1 MSGICGLF
9 FLDGTTP
16 QPGQIEAISA
26 PLQRRGPDGTHHYQD
41 GPLALGHTL
50 LATTPEAL
58 HETLP
63 FLDQGSGCCITA
75 DVRLDNREEL
85 LPALALSEANRVI
98 GDGELLLR
106 AYLHWGEACLE
117 HLLGDFAFAIW
128 DPRIQRLFAARD
140 QMGMRQLIYSHEPGK
155 LFAFASEPRA
165 VLKAPGVPQRINEG
179 RIADFIEDY
188 LEPIDLTSTFF
199 EEVYRLPPAHCLSL
213 DANGLN
219 IRRYWTLQPQ
229 PLLQLDSDQAYV
241 DAFLKVFTQAVKSR
255 LRSAGPVGS
264 MLSGGMDSGSVVA
277 VAARLLQAQGNGP
290 LQTFSAVGPDPE
302 SCIETRTILESIKVP
317 GLQPHLVSWAELE
330 PDAEEL
336 LRLLKEVDE
345 PFDAQMNLIRAV
357 YLRAHRNGIK
367 VMLDGVAGDV
377 MLSYSDR
384 IIELLRSGHWLQAV
398 RDARGEAR
406 FWGDGSGWW
415 RPLLLSVRRAATP
428 NWARRLR
435 HRLHDRNKVNSN
447 PLMNPALAK
456 RVNLAA
462 RVEQNRSL
470 GLVERIDFARTRAH
484 ALTPNHLV
492 VGRERY
498 DRTAAA
504 LAIEPR
510 DPFMDL
516 RVVNFCL
523 SLPGS
528 QLESG
533 GWPKILLRRAMQS
546 LLPDAVRWRRGKQHL
561 GWTFTTRLLDYWP
574 DWRNFRNKSADR
586 VGAWLK
592 PQKLAASGHPSVESL
607 KFARMTAFFLDNWVQ
622 SAERERLIK
631 PTELSKECEN
641 ATEI

>member
-16 QPGQIEAISA
+16 QPGQIEAMSA

-41 GPLALGHTL
+41 GPVALGHTL

-58 HETLP
+58 HESLP
-63 FLDQGSGCCITA
+63 FLDPASGCCITA

-85 LPALALSEANRVI
+85 LPALGLNEVSRVI

-106 AYLHWGEACLE
+106 AYLQWGEACLQ

-128 DPRIQRLFAARD
+128 DPRSQRLFAARD
-140 QMGMRQLIYSHEPGK
+140 QMGMRQLIYSHVPGK

-165 VLKAPGVPQRINEG
+165 VLKAPGVPRRINEG

-199 EEVYRLPPAHCLSL
+199 EEVYRLPPAHCLSV
-213 DANGLN
+213 DASGLN
-219 IRRYWTLQPQ
+219 IRRYWELQPQ
-229 PLLQLDSDQAYV
+229 PLLKLDSDQAYV

-277 VAARLLQAQGNGP
+277 VATRLLQAAGSGP

-302 SCIETRTILESIKVP
+302 SCIETRTIFESIKVP
-317 GLQPHLVSWAELE
+317 GIQPHLISWAEMQ

-357 YLRAHRNGIK
+357 YLRAQRNGIK

-384 IIELLRSGHWLQAV
+384 IIQLLRSGHWLQAI

-406 FWGDGSGWW
+406 FWGDGSGWL
-415 RPLLLSVRRAATP
+415 RPLLLYIRRAITP

-435 HRLHDRNKVNSN
+435 NRLRDPSQVTPN

-462 RVEQNRSL
+462 RVEQNRSH
-470 GLVERIDFARTRAH
+470 GLIERIDFARTRVN
-484 ALTPNHLV
+484 ALSQSHLV

-504 LAIEPR
+504 LGIEPR

-533 GWPKILLRRAMQS
+533 GWPKILLRRAMQG

-561 GWTFTTRLLDYWP
+561 GWTFTTRLLDYCP
-574 DWRNFRNKSADR
+574 DWKSSQPSDTEAINP
-586 VGAWLK
+586 WLK
-592 PQKLAASGHPSVESL
+592 PNILDASGHIPAEPL
-607 KFARMTAFFLDNWVQ
+607 EFERMMALFLTNWWVQ
-622 SAERERLIK
+622 
-631 PTELSKECEN
+631 N
-641 ATEI
+641 AKLTGSTDPLR

>member
-9 FLDGTTP
+9 FLNGTTP
-16 QPGQIEAISA
+16 QPGQIEAMSA
-26 PLQRRGPDGTHHYQD
+26 PLQRRGPDGTQHYQE

-63 FLDQGSGCCITA
+63 FLDLGSGCCITA

-85 LPALALSEANRVI
+85 LTALALSEANRVI

-106 AYLHWGEACLE
+106 AYLHWGEACLD

-140 QMGMRQLIYSHEPGK
+140 QMGMRQLIYSHVPGK

-199 EEVYRLPPAHCLSL
+199 EEVYRLPPAHCLSV
-213 DANGLN
+213 DANGLK

-241 DAFLKVFTQAVKSR
+241 DAFLKVFTQAVQCR

-277 VAARLLQAQGNGP
+277 VATRLLQAAGSGP

-302 SCIETRTILESIKVP
+302 SCIETRTIHESIKVP
-317 GLQPHLVSWAELE
+317 GIQSHLISWAELE

-336 LRLLKEVDE
+336 LRLLKTVDE

-357 YLRAHRNGIK
+357 YLPAHRNGIK
-367 VMLDGVAGDV
+367 VMLDGVAGDI

-384 IIELLRSGHWLQAV
+384 VIQLLRSGHWLQAIK
-398 RDARGEAR
+398 DARGEAR

-415 RPLLLSVRRAATP
+415 RPLLLSARRAATP

-435 HRLHDRNKVNSN
+435 NRLRDPSQVTPN
-447 PLMNPALAK
+447 PLMNPALAE

-462 RVEQNRSL
+462 RIEKNRSH
-470 GLVERIDFARTRAH
+470 GLVERIDFARTRVNAISQS
-484 ALTPNHLV
+484 HLV

-504 LAIEPR
+504 LGIEPR

-533 GWPKILLRRAMQS
+533 GWPKILLRRAMQG
-546 LLPDAVRWRRGKQHL
+546 LLPDAVRWRHGKQHL

-574 DWRNFRNKSADR
+574 EWRSAKLENDDKIS
-586 VGAWLK
+586 VWLK
-592 PQKLAASGHPSVESL
+592 QRMHEPNGHPSTESL
-607 KFARMTAFFLDNWVQ
+607 EFVQLMALFLDNWVQ
-622 SAERERLIK
+622 
-631 PTELSKECEN
+631 N
-641 ATEI
+641 TEIND